1 MGLIQSM
8 EKQGN
13 FLFKYRGQFPVI
25 LFLLVIP
32 FVHSTDYH
40 NINLQNQKFSLYIA
54 ITISIIGTLVRF
66 YTIGTT
72 TEGTSGR
79 NTEKQVAT
87 VLNSTGIYSMLRHPL
102 YFGNYL
108 IWLGIA
114 ISTFNFYFIIIM
126 SLIFWIYYERIIFA
140 EEQFLK
146 KKFGVKFSNW
156 SVNLP
161 AFFPSLL
168 QFKKSK
174 TPFSMISV
182 LRREYSG
189 VLATIIAFT
198 YIEVLRNY
206 FKDKVWEISTLSC
219 QFLIVIIVIVLV
231 LRSLKHY
238 TKILDETGR
247 S

>member
-32 FVHSTDYH
+32 FVYSTDYQS
-40 NINLQNQKFSLYIA
+40 INFENQKFLLYIA

-79 NTEKQVAT
+79 NTQKQVAT

-114 ISTFNFYFIIIM
+114 ISTFNLYFIIIM

-146 KKFGVKFSNW
+146 KKFGTEFNNW

-168 QFKKSK
+168 KFKKSN
-174 TPFSMISV
+174 TPFSIISV

-206 FKDKVWEISTLSC
+206 FKDEVWEISSLSC
-219 QFLIVIIVIVLV
+219 QFLIFIIGLVLV